1 MRMCGVRNLYGVVAK
16 CRYHDSILAYREICK
31 VVVSCAIC
39 RAADGSILDGD
50 GGKGQMVAILIHD
63 VSRDVGI
70 AMFVN
75 VDATLTN
82 VGRLRVVGGGEEW
95 GSE

>member
-1 MRMCGVRNLYGVVAK
+1 
-16 CRYHDSILAYREICK
+16 
-31 VVVSCAIC
+31 
-39 RAADGSILDGD
+39 
-50 GGKGQMVAILIHD
+50 MVAILIHN

-95 GSE
+95 GS